1 MHNSRKRERIYLKY
15 MVKSPLLFYGYLGVF
30 IGIFMIAALK
40 LQLEERQAYEAEIC
54 GDKIEISCDSALNL
68 WDDKIYL
75 YVDRN
80 QKVLRLDVEES
91 EYRDGVMYILLSQ
104 SREDVSGRVT
114 VEIISGKGTLLQ
126 KIFMKAGT

>member
-1 MHNSRKRERIYLKY
+1 MHNSGKFERIYLKY
-15 MVKSPLLFYGYLGVF
+15 VVKSPLLFYTYLGVF
-30 IGIFMIAALK
+30 IGIFVIAALK
-40 LQLEERQAYEAEIC
+40 LQLEERQAYEAEIY
-54 GDKIEISCDSALNL
+54 GDKIEIPCGSALNL

-75 YVDRN
+75 YLDRN

-104 SREDVSGRVT
+104 DREDVAGRVT
-114 VEIISGKGTLLQ
+114 VEIISGKSTLLQ